1 MSEMAIGERA
11 PGKAE
16 LAYETIREAILAG
29 ELEPG
34 AAIDKS
40 ALCESLGVSRYPVT
54 SAIGRL
60 AFERLVRIAP
70 QRGSFVA
77 PISAGDVREV
87 LFLRGAVESAVAA
100 RAAVELDDDARAA
113 LAANLDAAEAAA
125 RDRPRFYAL
134 DVAFH
139 AGLTAPLKLHRTA
152 EMLDVMHADLQ
163 RARRLM
169 MISPSRPMQTLAEHR
184 AVLAAIKSRDA
195 EAARVAMAAH
205 IGAVSASF
213 EALAREKPNLFTP

>member
-1 MSEMAIGERA
+1 MAGERA

-16 LAYETIREAILAG
+16 LAYEAIREAILAG

-40 ALCESLGVSRYPVT
+40 ALCESLGVSRYPVS

-60 AFERLVRIAP
+60 SFERLVRIAP

-77 PISAGDVREV
+77 PISAGDVREA
-87 LFLRGAVESAVAA
+87 LFLRAAVESAVAV
-100 RAAVELDDDARAA
+100 RAAMELDGTARAA
-113 LAANLDAAEAAA
+113 LADNLDAAEAAA
-125 RDRPRFYAL
+125 KAQDRPRFYAL

-139 AGLTAPLKLHRTA
+139 VGLTAPLNLQRTA
-152 EMLDVMHADLQ
+152 EMLDVLHGRLQ

-169 MISPSRPMQTLAEHR
+169 MIPPTRLMQALAEHR
-184 AVLAAIKSRDA
+184 AVYEAIAGREA
-195 EAARVAMAAH
+195 EAARLAMAAH
-205 IGAVSASF
+205 IGQVAANF
-213 EALAREKPNLFTP
+213 EALAREKPSLFTP

>member
-1 MSEMAIGERA
+1 MAIDERA

-16 LAYETIREAILAG
+16 RAYETIREAILAG

-60 AFERLVRIAP
+60 AFERLVQIAP

-87 LFLRGAVESAVAA
+87 LFLRAAVESAVAA
-100 RAAVELDDDARAA
+100 RAALELDEEARAA
-113 LAANLDAAEAAA
+113 LADNLEAAQA
-125 RDRPRFYAL
+125 AAQAQDRPLFYRL

-139 AGLTAPLKLHRTA
+139 VGLTAPLHLQRTA
-152 EMLDVMHADLQ
+152 EMLDQMHGRLQ

-169 MISPSRPMQTLAEHR
+169 MAPPERLGQTLASHR
-184 AVLAAIKSRDA
+184 AVFEAIQRRDA
-195 EAARVAMAAH
+195 EGARRAMAAH
-205 IGAVSASF
+205 IDGVAANF
-213 EALAREKPNLFTP
+213 EALAREKPSLFTP